1 MTHIRT
7 IDLGARSHPIL
18 LGANMTSTLGE
29 VLRSHKILA
38 RIAIVTDK
46 NIAHVHLAQLTKT
59 LRQNN
64 FDVTEII
71 VPSGERQKSLDRAT
85 ALYANL
91 HRSGFTR
98 NDALLAF
105 GGGVIGDITG
115 FVAATYRRGMRYI
128 QMPTTLLAQ
137 VESALGGK
145 TGVNFGEGKNLIGAF
160 HQPTLIFSDVD
171 YLSTLPQREIISG
184 LGEVLKY
191 AYLSK
196 NMFSFLD
203 KHLERLLERDPVLLQ
218 ETILRCNEL
227 KAKMIEE
234 DERETLPSGGRM
246 VLNLGHTI
254 GHALESLSKYT
265 LRHGEAVL
273 LGLRWE
279 LEIAKEAKI
288 LDPKSGE
295 KLGQLLARVH
305 FQPRLPFLKMTE
317 LMRKI
322 FGKNTQAKFILP
334 KSIGVVAAK
343 HIDASRARNVL
354 HKIQAGS

>member
-1 MTHIRT
+1 MMHTRT
-7 IDLGARSHPIL
+7 IKLGERSHPIL
-18 LGANMTSTLGE
+18 LGANMTNTLGE
-29 VLRSHKILA
+29 VLRAHKIPA

-46 NIAHVHLAQLTKT
+46 NVAHLHLAPLTKT

-71 VPSGERQKSLDRAT
+71 IPAGERQKSLDRAT
-85 ALYANL
+85 ALYAKL
-91 HRSGFTR
+91 HRSSFTR

-105 GGGVIGDITG
+105 GGGVVGDVTG
-115 FVAATYRRGMRYI
+115 FVAATYRRGMPYI

-145 TGVNFGEGKNLIGAF
+145 TGVNFGERKNLIGAF
-160 HQPTLIFSDVD
+160 HQPALIFSDVG
-171 YLSTLPQREIISG
+171 YLFTLPQREIISG
-184 LGEVLKY
+184 LGEALKY

-196 NMFSFLD
+196 DMFSFLD
-203 KHLERLLERDPVLLQ
+203 KHLERLLERDPELLQ
-218 ETILRCNEL
+218 ESVMRCNEL
-227 KAKMIEE
+227 KAEMIEG
-234 DERETLPSGGRM
+234 DEREALPSGGRM

-254 GHALESLSKYT
+254 GHALESLSKYK

-288 LDPKSGE
+288 LDQASGK
-295 KLGQLLARVH
+295 KLEQLLARIH
-305 FQPRLPFLKMTE
+305 FQPRLPFLRMTE

-322 FGKNTQAKFILP
+322 FGQNTQAKFTLP
-334 KSIGVVAAK
+334 RSIGVVAAK
-343 HIDASRARNVL
+343 HIDASLVHDVL
-354 HKIQAGS
+354 HKIKTGS